1 MLCSCTT
8 RHGLQ
13 SEGAPG
19 GVEMMVDWRV
29 THTIFNQRNKFDS
42 FESYICNPGYMST
55 IGEMSEVMW
64 DVEIS
69 NMKKNQTLLIFLET
83 IIWQATLTLTR
94 CIYFMQPSDKTL
106 GKGKKTWMVNGQA
119 FLLSRSKWTGPIF
132 HCQVNCHCDSLKF
145 EGQH

>member
-1 MLCSCTT
+1 
-8 RHGLQ
+8 
-13 SEGAPG
+13 
-19 GVEMMVDWRV
+19 MVDWRV

-83 IIWQATLTLTR
+83 II
-94 CIYFMQPSDKTL
+94 
-106 GKGKKTWMVNGQA
+106 
-119 FLLSRSKWTGPIF
+119 
-132 HCQVNCHCDSLKF
+132 
-145 EGQH
+145 